1 MDIIT
6 AAIIKVSLW
15 LLPHLNVVCI
25 AKLSTLLVIYGDS
38 IHKYIKS
45 NIRAMNFMLRVIIFV
60 MVCTFAYGGLLAFVA
75 PLLAQF
81 MAKIP
86 LLYLSPSIL
95 FGFIII
101 GALAE
106 RRKYI

>member
-6 AAIIKVSLW
+6 AAIIKLSLW
-15 LLPHLNVVCI
+15 LVPHLKVVCV
-25 AKLSTLLVIYGDS
+25 AKISTLLVIYGDS

-45 NIRAMNFMLRVIIFV
+45 NIRAMNFILRVVVFV

-86 LLYLSPSIL
+86 ALYLSPSIL
-95 FGFIII
+95 LGFVII
-101 GALAE
+101 GGLAE